1 MPMPMSNDRG
11 FSAID
16 VLIAATITVVALLAI
31 ANMAPTSYQN
41 VDRSGKDTVAV
52 TLAQQRLE
60 QLKNLPFTDPGL
72 ADPSPGALPGPAH
85 DLLPPENVNVDGAV
99 YTRTTNIEDDP
110 ASLGGLAG
118 IKQVTV
124 TVRTP
129 TGRSVQLVSHIAQ

>member
-1 MPMPMSNDRG
+1 MRNNHG

-16 VLIAATITVVALLAI
+16 VMLAATITVVALLAI

-60 QLKNLPFTDPGL
+60 QLKNLPFNDPGL
-72 ADPSPGALPGPAH
+72 ADPSPGAVPGPAH
-85 DLLPPENVNVDGAV
+85 DLLPPETLNVDGAV
-99 YTRTTNIEDDP
+99 YTRTTNIEDNP
-110 ASLGGLAG
+110 ASLGGLTG

-124 TVRTP
+124 SVNAP
-129 TGRSVQLVSHIAQ
+129 TGRSVQLVSLIAQ

>member
-1 MPMPMSNDRG
+1 MPMPMRNDRG
-11 FSAID
+11 FSALD

-41 VDRSGKDTVAV
+41 VDRSGKQTVAV

-60 QLKNLPFTDPGL
+60 QLKNLPFSDPGL
-72 ADPSPGALPGPAH
+72 ADPSPGAPPGPAH
-85 DLLPPENVNVDGAV
+85 DLLPPETLNVDGAV
-99 YTRTTNIEDDP
+99 YTRTTNIEDNP

-124 TVRTP
+124 SVNAP
-129 TGRSVQLVSHIAQ
+129 TGRSVQLVSLIAQ